1 MGQRSLSEVLNQAIN
16 EEPHPC
22 SPTKLQQPTPTVHK
36 LTARELHVADQK
48 AGDEVDECLRHP
60 TAPNL
65 YHHLQFHNS
74 NWTMVLIQAE
84 LRR

>member
-16 EEPHPC
+16 EETHQ
-22 SPTKLQQPTPTVHK
+22 SSQTKLQQPTPTVHK

-74 NWTMVLIQAE
+74 NWTMVLIQTE
-84 LRR
+84 LSR